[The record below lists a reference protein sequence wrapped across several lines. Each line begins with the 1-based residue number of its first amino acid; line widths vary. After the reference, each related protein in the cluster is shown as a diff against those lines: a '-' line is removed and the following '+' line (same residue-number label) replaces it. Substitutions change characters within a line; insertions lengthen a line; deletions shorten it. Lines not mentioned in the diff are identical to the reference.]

1 MDRYIMAKYNE
12 AFKRTYDLYDKDVEM
27 GYAKSE
33 LEKFFW
39 NFCDNYIEIAKN
51 RLYKPEVYG
60 QKAKE
65 SAQWACYNIL
75 LGLLKCLSITMPF
88 ITEEIYQAYFAKFD
102 GEESIHLTILSPL
115 NVDECENIIDAGD
128 ELVELV
134 AYIRQFKS
142 ENQISLKTKI
152 KNADIKAKYIDFI
165 ASCDYDVKAVSGIQE
180 LNLQKADNLQIT
192 FGEIISDAE

>member
-1 MDRYIMAKYNE
+1 M
-12 AFKRTYDLYDKDVEM
+12 
-27 GYAKSE
+27 
-33 LEKFFW
+33 
-39 NFCDNYIEIAKN
+39 
-51 RLYKPEVYG
+51 
-60 QKAKE
+60 
-65 SAQWACYNIL
+65 
-75 LGLLKCLSITMPF
+75 
-88 ITEEIYQAYFAKFD
+88 
-102 GEESIHLTILSPL
+102 
-115 NVDECENIIDAGD
+115 DECENIIDAGD

>member
-1 MDRYIMAKYNE
+1 
-12 AFKRTYDLYDKDVEM
+12 
-27 GYAKSE
+27 
-33 LEKFFW
+33 
-39 NFCDNYIEIAKN
+39 
-51 RLYKPEVYG
+51 
-60 QKAKE
+60 
-65 SAQWACYNIL
+65 
-75 LGLLKCLSITMPF
+75 MPF

-102 GEESIHLTILSPL
+102 GEESIHLTILAPL